1 MILFK
6 NVTNAD
12 DVHRALLDRS
22 LQPEMALVDPA
33 PTHSLFALHAA
44 AHKAVVDDARGV
56 LTTRTVHSEL
66 VYNLSANKHITE
78 GLRRFGMAGDA
89 SAVLACRFD
98 ATDADVLAMA
108 NVIAGDAV
116 PAYYVLAPAEASTN
130 LSRYDGVRFGHRC
143 ENPVDLDDLYRRS
156 RGEGFGPEVKRRIL
170 TGTYALSVGYY
181 DAYYRQAQRVRRR
194 ILESFTEAFESVDA
208 LFLPTTPTT
217 AFKLGEKRNDPIAL
231 YEEDRFTIPAN
242 LAGLPAL
249 SLPVGFSNGLPV
261 GGQLL
266 APHFEE
272 GRILSLAHAFQ
283 QVTDH
288 HRQRPTAGGAA

>member
-1 MILFK
+1 VILFK

-89 SAVLACRFD
+89 KTVLACRFD
-98 ATDADVLAMA
+98 ATDAEIEAMA

-116 PAYYVLAPAEASTN
+116 QAGDLEAELSSLGDPAIVKKYYKHGDLECSTGVGTVEDAIVQRIGTRDVL
-130 LSRYDGVRFGHRC
+130 
-143 ENPVDLDDLYRRS
+143 
-156 RGEGFGPEVKRRIL
+156 
-170 TGTYALSVGYY
+170 
-181 DAYYRQAQRVRRR
+181 
-194 ILESFTEAFESVDA
+194 
-208 LFLPTTPTT
+208 
-217 AFKLGEKRNDPIAL
+217 
-231 YEEDRFTIPAN
+231 
-242 LAGLPAL
+242 
-249 SLPVGFSNGLPV
+249 
-261 GGQLL
+261 
-266 APHFEE
+266 
-272 GRILSLAHAFQ
+272 
-283 QVTDH
+283 
-288 HRQRPTAGGAA
+288 

>member
-1 MILFK
+1 MVTPTVLKFEAFPDRSLHVILFK

-116 PAYYVLAPAEASTN
+116 PAGDLEAELSSLGDPAIVKKYYKHGDLECKQGVGTVEDAIVQRIGTRDVL
-130 LSRYDGVRFGHRC
+130 
-143 ENPVDLDDLYRRS
+143 
-156 RGEGFGPEVKRRIL
+156 
-170 TGTYALSVGYY
+170 
-181 DAYYRQAQRVRRR
+181 
-194 ILESFTEAFESVDA
+194 
-208 LFLPTTPTT
+208 
-217 AFKLGEKRNDPIAL
+217 
-231 YEEDRFTIPAN
+231 
-242 LAGLPAL
+242 
-249 SLPVGFSNGLPV
+249 
-261 GGQLL
+261 
-266 APHFEE
+266 
-272 GRILSLAHAFQ
+272 
-283 QVTDH
+283 
-288 HRQRPTAGGAA
+288 

>member
-1 MILFK
+1 MPLAPAPVVVRGVRGRTRPPPPIAESHAHAGADASESPARFVLGSPGSLSAFRSPSHDSRPPKRDPRAQAFSDRSLSVILFK

-78 GLRRFGMAGDA
+78 GLRRFGMADDA

-98 ATDADVLAMA
+98 ATDADVAAMA

-116 PAYYVLAPAEASTN
+116 PAGDLEAELSSLGDPARVKKYYKHGDLECKQGVGTVEDAIVQRIGTRDVL
-130 LSRYDGVRFGHRC
+130 
-143 ENPVDLDDLYRRS
+143 
-156 RGEGFGPEVKRRIL
+156 
-170 TGTYALSVGYY
+170 
-181 DAYYRQAQRVRRR
+181 
-194 ILESFTEAFESVDA
+194 
-208 LFLPTTPTT
+208 
-217 AFKLGEKRNDPIAL
+217 
-231 YEEDRFTIPAN
+231 
-242 LAGLPAL
+242 
-249 SLPVGFSNGLPV
+249 
-261 GGQLL
+261 
-266 APHFEE
+266 
-272 GRILSLAHAFQ
+272 
-283 QVTDH
+283 
-288 HRQRPTAGGAA
+288 